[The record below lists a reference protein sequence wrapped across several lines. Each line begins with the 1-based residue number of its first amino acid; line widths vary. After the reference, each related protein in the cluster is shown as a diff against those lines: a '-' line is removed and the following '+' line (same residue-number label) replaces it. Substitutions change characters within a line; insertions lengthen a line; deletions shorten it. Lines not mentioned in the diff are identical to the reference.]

1 MSFYATLPGLP
12 APLFT
17 FGLST
22 PADKGRSTQP
32 KDAALVPSLSS
43 RSDRSSSNLTSPAA
57 LKYLAFS
64 SDASDNPKGQHPSLA
79 ADFIIEVRSARLNP
93 VELVKWT
100 PPRAHDVSRGTAEE
114 KLDDVSAETNK
125 EESDEE
131 EEKDSDEDYYMYDYS
146 NDFSTPN
153 DDEMDVKSNC
163 ADEHYF
169 PPNEFDLSITL
180 QGQKYNATRAFS
192 TFVKLRNDLLR
203 EVNTEGNAGGTKHIL
218 RPHKDKQERIITVPE
233 LPRVSLENYCLE
245 IERWMTRVVDNFPCS
260 PALSNFLLPPPVVT
274 PASAASNSRRRVSCG
289 LRASINSLRSSITSL
304 QSIEEVDYDSSGSE
318 S

>member
-1 MSFYATLPGLP
+1 
-12 APLFT
+12 
-17 FGLST
+17 
-22 PADKGRSTQP
+22 
-32 KDAALVPSLSS
+32 
-43 RSDRSSSNLTSPAA
+43 
-57 LKYLAFS
+57 
-64 SDASDNPKGQHPSLA
+64 
-79 ADFIIEVRSARLNP
+79 
-93 VELVKWT
+93 
-100 PPRAHDVSRGTAEE
+100 
-114 KLDDVSAETNK
+114 
-125 EESDEE
+125 
-131 EEKDSDEDYYMYDYS
+131 MYDYS
-146 NDFSTPN
+146 NDVFTPN

-203 EVNTEGNAGGTKHIL
+203 EVNTEGNAGGTKHGL
-218 RPHKDKQERIITVPE
+218 RLRKDEEEGISVPE

-245 IERWMTRVVDNFPCS
+245 IERWMARVVDIFPCS

-318 S
+318 